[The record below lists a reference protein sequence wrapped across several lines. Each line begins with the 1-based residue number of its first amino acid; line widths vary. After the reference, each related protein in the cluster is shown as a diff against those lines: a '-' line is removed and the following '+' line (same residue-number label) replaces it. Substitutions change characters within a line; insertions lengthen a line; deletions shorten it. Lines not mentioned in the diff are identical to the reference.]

1 MANDSHI
8 PSAVWRIDSRLP
20 RRQSALQSISLKH
33 GLMPT
38 RNSET
43 TWTQRGFR
51 SWNRQRRE
59 AQPFRSEVD
68 GFLPLSRHR
77 SAVLR
82 GEVKPHS
89 NDVRERKMTLK
100 FHSQTPS
107 LLQDCTS
114 LPAFSV

>member
-1 MANDSHI
+1 MSPTAWI
-8 PSAVWRIDSRLP
+8 FKTGFWTGRRESRYL
-20 RRQSALQSISLKH
+20 SNALIH
-33 GLMPT
+33 P
-38 RNSET
+38 
-43 TWTQRGFR
+43 GFR
-51 SWNRQRRE
+51 SWDRQRRE

-82 GEVKPHS
+82 GQVKPHS

-100 FHSQTPS
+100 FHSRTPS